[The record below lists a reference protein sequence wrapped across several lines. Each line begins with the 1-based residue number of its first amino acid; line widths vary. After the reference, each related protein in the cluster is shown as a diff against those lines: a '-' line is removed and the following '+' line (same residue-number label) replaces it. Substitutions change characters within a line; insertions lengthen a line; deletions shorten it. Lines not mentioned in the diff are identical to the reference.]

1 MIPRLLDIIQCKLF
15 LRTNFTDYI
24 KGNYLFGI
32 FKIGFVVKVHFEI
45 VFAVIFLF
53 FVSWPEIFYVPLVL
67 LVFYSNQLTIL
78 YIYIFLYC
86 STYLLLGSTFHCTQK
101 LLLTNIIISYQFLFL
116 LEIISLETFI
126 LHFFCKSF
134 LWKSSFCS
142 LIT

>member
-1 MIPRLLDIIQCKLF
+1 MIPRLLDKIQCKLF

-78 YIYIFLYC
+78 YIYFYTAQHIFFL
-86 STYLLLGSTFHCTQK
+86 TQR
-101 LLLTNIIISYQFLFL
+101 
-116 LEIISLETFI
+116 FI
-126 LHFFCKSF
+126 ALKSF
-134 LWKSSFCS
+134 CWPTSLLVVTSSYFFWKSSLWKPSFFICFANHFS
-142 LIT
+142 GNLHSIL